1 MAERKKNT
9 TKNSDKTQTKVNKAV
24 KKQVKK
30 AAKKPYFKYVILTVV
45 IILITLVLLYVFVPT
60 IKAFVNKIIFGED
73 PIAGSSNKIVR
84 YDDDVT
90 LTELTDLKIHM
101 VDVGQ
106 GDSIILELPDGLN
119 VIIDAGTSGSYSKL
133 KTYIESLNI
142 KTFHYLI
149 ATHSD
154 SDHIGGMEKLFND
167 YEIVNV
173 LRPMQNYS
181 GADFTFT
188 QEFNPVVKKSGTQS
202 SKTYGKFLN
211 CIQNEQYTDGDGNRH
226 YANWE
231 FFNKDSDITRNLSYN
246 GITYTYSFDFLTP
259 IARVGEITSSDNND
273 FSPYVKFTY
282 SVSGAKDDESRFDM
296 LFTGDGEKEV
306 ITEFLDTYTDADFLN
321 VDILKEGH
329 HGSANAVSKGLI
341 EKTKPEYSLISCG
354 KGNTYK
360 HPHQVVLNLLASY
373 DCTFFRT
380 DLNGSIVVSVSGNGS
395 YDILPA
401 IPSSNYSTEEFFTG
415 GSSNQQI
422 FDMAA

>member
-1 MAERKKNT
+1 MAEKKKNSS
-9 TKNSDKTQTKVNKAV
+9 KNKTQSNINKTV

-30 AAKKPYFKYVILTVV
+30 ASKRAYFKYVILAVV
-45 IILITLVLLYVFVPT
+45 LILITLILLYVFVPT

-73 PIAGSSNKIVR
+73 PIEANSKITR
-84 YDDDVT
+84 YDDDIT
-90 LTELTDLKIHM
+90 LTALDDLKIHM

-119 VIIDAGTSGSYSKL
+119 VIIDAGTSGSYNKL
-133 KTYIESLNI
+133 KTYIDSLNI

-167 YEIVNV
+167 YEIRNV

-181 GADFTFT
+181 GSDFTFDE
-188 QEFNPVVKKSGTQS
+188 EFNPIVKKSETQN

-211 CIQNEQYTDGDGNRH
+211 SVKEETYYENDGTLH
-226 YANWE
+226 HANWE
-231 FFNKDSDITRNLSYN
+231 FFNKDSDITRNLIFS
-246 GITYTYSFDFLTP
+246 GATYTYTFDFLTP
-259 IARVGEITSSDNND
+259 IARVGDITSSDNND

-282 SVSGAKDDESRFDM
+282 SVNGAVDDDARFDM

-306 ITEFLDTYTDADFLN
+306 ITEFLNTYTDPAFLN
-321 VDILKEGH
+321 IDILKEGH

-354 KGNTYK
+354 QGNSYK
-360 HPHQVVLNLLASY
+360 HPHQVVLDLLAAY

-380 DLNGSIVVSVSGNGS
+380 DLNGSIVVSVKGNGS
-395 YDILPA
+395 YDITPTV
-401 IPSSNYSTEEFFTG
+401 PTSNFSTDEFFKG
-415 GSSNQQI
+415 GESNQKI
-422 FDMAA
+422 FDMVA

>member
-1 MAERKKNT
+1 MAEKKKNSN
-9 TKNSDKTQTKVNKAV
+9 KNKTQSNINKTV

-30 AAKKPYFKYVILTVV
+30 ASKRGYFKYVILAVV
-45 IILITLVLLYVFVPT
+45 LILITLILLYVFVPT

-73 PIAGSSNKIVR
+73 PIEANSKITR
-84 YDDDVT
+84 YDDDIT
-90 LTELTDLKIHM
+90 LTALDDLKIHM

-119 VIIDAGTSGSYSKL
+119 VIIDAGTSGSYNKL
-133 KTYIESLNI
+133 KKYIDSLNI

-167 YEIVNV
+167 YEIRNV

-181 GADFTFT
+181 GSDFTFDE
-188 QEFNPVVKKSGTQS
+188 EFNPIVKKSETQN

-211 CIQNEQYTDGDGNRH
+211 SVKEETYYENDGTLHR
-226 YANWE
+226 ANWE
-231 FFNKDSDITRNLSYN
+231 FFNKDSDITRNLIF
-246 GITYTYSFDFLTP
+246 GGATYTYTFDFLTP
-259 IARVGEITSSDNND
+259 IARVGDITSSDNND

-282 SVSGAKDDESRFDM
+282 SVNGARDDDARFDM
-296 LFTGDGEKEV
+296 LFTGDGEREV
-306 ITEFLDTYTDADFLN
+306 ITEFLNTYTDPEFLN
-321 VDILKEGH
+321 IDILKEGH

-354 KGNTYK
+354 QGNSYK
-360 HPHQVVLNLLASY
+360 HPHQVVLDLLAAY

-380 DLNGSIVVSVSGNGS
+380 DLNGSIVVSVKGNGS
-395 YDILPA
+395 YDITPDV
-401 IPSSNYSTEEFFTG
+401 PTSNFTTKQFFTG
-415 GSSNQQI
+415 GESNQKI